1 VAPEPHCGGIGA
13 LPVYS
18 RNALECWCEE
28 TGHIMGNQLGELA
41 GTFGVNLILAA
52 VSELATYGG
61 LSLALV
67 TGGALFH

>member
-1 VAPEPHCGGIGA
+1 
-13 LPVYS
+13 
-18 RNALECWCEE
+18 
-28 TGHIMGNQLGELA
+28 MGNQLGELA

-52 VSELATYGG
+52 MSVLATYGG